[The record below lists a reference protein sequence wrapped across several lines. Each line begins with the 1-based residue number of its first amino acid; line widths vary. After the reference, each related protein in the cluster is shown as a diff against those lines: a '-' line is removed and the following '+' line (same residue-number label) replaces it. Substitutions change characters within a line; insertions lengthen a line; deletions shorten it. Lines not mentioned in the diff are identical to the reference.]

1 MGLRRYDASID
12 AGRQWFESWT
22 NSSRGR
28 ERSGRLRSF
37 HADPRSFRYTEEEKA
52 DHEDSRRGLEKA
64 LMEKTAELD
73 RLRGE
78 YKDMRNTLKELLLTK
93 AKDSGGA
100 ALAEALDRDM
110 VDDEAKL
117 KMMTEKEKKR
127 VGPRGVAS
135 GEHLDGLI
143 LGQQLENANFQKQID
158 AMALKFG

>member
-1 MGLRRYDASID
+1 
-12 AGRQWFESWT
+12 
-22 NSSRGR
+22 
-28 ERSGRLRSF
+28 
-37 HADPRSFRYTEEEKA
+37 
-52 DHEDSRRGLEKA
+52 
-64 LMEKTAELD
+64 MEKTAELD